1 MMFKMMTC
9 GVGFQGDLRKSPIT
23 GHLEPFYPAWK
34 RNVFRYCVSTPII
47 LLCLLFVFYIMLLIF
62 QLQEWVNWAV
72 VAGDAPTFLRFGP
85 KVLMAIAIAFMDD
98 LYKQLAIFLNNKGE
112 GGGRIGGGGY
122 SHKEAKQLDA
132 FLVTA
137 SRS

>member
-1 MMFKMMTC
+1 
-9 GVGFQGDLRKSPIT
+9 
-23 GHLEPFYPAWK
+23 
-34 RNVFRYCVSTPII
+34 
-47 LLCLLFVFYIMLLIF
+47 MLLIF
-62 QLQEWVNWAV
+62 QLQEWVNWAI

-85 KVLMAIAIAFMDD
+85 KVLMAVAIAFMDD